1 MSKLKTLFTKL
12 VSPEVRTLSEAGFLN
27 GDLALT
33 NEGKEELINL
43 LFLEKKADLVKV
55 AQEMLDEAKKE
66 KECK

>member
-12 VSPEVRTLSEAGFLN
+12 VSPEVRTLS
-27 GDLALT
+27 